1 MRPGTVAQQRE
12 RLASWFS
19 AQLPD
24 GWFVG
29 PLDIIFDNDEI
40 LVIGRLPDPPEC
52 TDESEEA
59 RRAAEAACIER
70 FREDTREQR
79 VLIAQRAEQQFR
91 RKVSWG
97 ASCGATTWQF
107 TTASVPVM
115 TRLRLTERAVLD
127 TLIDAGIARSR
138 SEALAWCVRL
148 VGRHEGTWLSE
159 LRSAFE
165 EVEHVRA
172 AGPRAD
178 RGESG

>member
-1 MRPGTVAQQRE
+1 VRPGTVAQQRA
-12 RLASWFS
+12 RLAAWFS
-19 AQLPD
+19 EQLPD
-24 GWFVG
+24 GWFVE

-40 LVIGRLPDPPEC
+40 LVMGRLAEPGDC
-52 TDESEEA
+52 ADETEEA
-59 RRAAEAACIER
+59 RRAVEAERIER
-70 FREDTREQR
+70 FREQTREER

-97 ASCGATTWQF
+97 ARCGATTWQF

-115 TRLRLTERAVLD
+115 TRLRLTERMVLD

-148 VGRHEGTWLSE
+148 VGRHEAQWIDE

-165 EVEHVRA
+165 QVEQVRA

-178 RGESG
+178 REA